1 MRLRR
6 ILALAG
12 LAMFVS
18 ACTPMLNAR
27 GPAIQPAE
35 MRADAFVVED
45 GAILPYRH
53 WPADGDRPR
62 AVILALHGFN
72 DHSRAWELP
81 AAAWAA
87 RGIALYAY
95 DQRGFG
101 RAPQPGIWA
110 GSDALV
116 ADLASVQAL
125 VKNRYPSVPVF
136 LAGES
141 MGGAVVMAALARGA
155 VPTQP
160 GAVLTAP
167 AVRERASLNW
177 FERTGLDLLY
187 ATVPGWA
194 PSVQASGIVPSDNVP
209 MMRALSADPLFLKRT
224 RVDALKGL
232 FDLMDESSAAAPKLG
247 GPLLVLVGANDTL
260 IPGDPMARM
269 IATLPAA
276 PPADRQVVEYPR
288 GFHMLLRDMNRA
300 RVHDDVAA
308 WILARS
314 APQ

>member
-1 MRLRR
+1 MRREGLS
-6 ILALAG
+6 ALAG
-12 LAMFVS
+12 LAMFAG
-18 ACTPMLNAR
+18 ACTPMQNPR
-27 GPAIQPAE
+27 GPVIQAAE

-45 GAILPYRH
+45 GAVLPYRH
-53 WPADGDRPR
+53 WPVASARPR
-62 AVILALHGFN
+62 AVVLALHGFN
-72 DHSRAWELP
+72 DHARAFELP

-101 RAPQPGIWA
+101 RAPRPGIWA

-116 ADLASVQAL
+116 ADLACVRAL
-125 VKNRYPSVPVF
+125 VQERHPNVPVF

-155 VPTQP
+155 VPHAP
-160 GAVLTAP
+160 GAVLVAP
-167 AVRERASLNW
+167 AVRGRASLTW
-177 FERTGLDLLY
+177 FERKALALLY
-187 ATVPGWA
+187 ATVPGLA
-194 PSVQASGIVPSDNVP
+194 PTVQVAGIAPSDNVP

-232 FDLMDESSAAAPKLG
+232 IDLMDESGAAAPRLG

-260 IPGDPMARM
+260 VPGDPMARM
-269 IATLPAA
+269 IADLPPA
-276 PPADRQVVEYPR
+276 PPADRKVEEYPR
-288 GFHMLLRDMNRA
+288 GFHMLLRDLNRA

-314 APQ
+314 PAQ